1 MIVAVA
7 VEPDDRHPLRF
18 ALQPVDFAD
27 QLAISSL
34 FVAVDDDHVEKVT
47 VDFLHFAGLF
57 DYFFQIVVLKYRK
70 SVNYFALMGKQKYT
84 LTASPLSRFLARNFS
99 SEGGATKTTKGIRFD
114 SLSIL
119 RDCGC
124 RLRTQNFPAETTVR
138 MASSVVP

>member
-70 SVNYFALMGKQKYT
+70 SSQLFRIDGKTKIY
-84 LTASPLSRFLARNFS
+84 LDGFSFVAFLGSQLLQRRWRHEND
-99 SEGGATKTTKGIRFD
+99 ERH
-114 SLSIL
+114 
-119 RDCGC
+119 
-124 RLRTQNFPAETTVR
+124 QV
-138 MASSVVP
+138 